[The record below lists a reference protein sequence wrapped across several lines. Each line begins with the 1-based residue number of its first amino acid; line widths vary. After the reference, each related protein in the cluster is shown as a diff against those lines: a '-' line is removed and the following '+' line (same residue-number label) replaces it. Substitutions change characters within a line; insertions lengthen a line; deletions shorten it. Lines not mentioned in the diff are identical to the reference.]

1 MLEDRALAYRGGSF
15 LYETST
21 AHQVFTPE
29 DFTEEHMLIYK
40 TARRFLEN
48 EVWPRNE
55 KIEQQDFT
63 LVKTLLQKA
72 GALGLLGH
80 SVPEHYGGL
89 GLDKVSKGIVG
100 EALGPAGGYGVA
112 HSNHTCI
119 ATLPITYFGTPQQK
133 SRYLPKL
140 ASGEF
145 IGAYC
150 LTEPNA
156 GSDALSAQTTA
167 RLNSSGTH
175 YLLNGTK
182 MFITSAAFS
191 DTFIVYAKVD
201 SRDFTA
207 FIVEKDFPGLSLGA
221 EEQKMGIKGSSTRSV
236 IFEDCEVPVENLLG
250 EVGKGHVIALNV
262 LNLGRFNLGSAT
274 MGAAKYAFELAV
286 KYTKERR
293 QFGKSIAEFT
303 ATQEKIADMAM
314 RIYAAESLQY
324 RTAGYLEDAL
334 EGLYDSENQ
343 GLIAKRLMEY
353 ATECAVCKV
362 YGSETLDF
370 VADEALQLH
379 GGYGY
384 IKEYKIEQ
392 IYRDSRI
399 NRIFEG
405 TNEVNRLLIPG
416 NLLKAAAKGQVPLE
430 AAATKAAEEMQS
442 PKVGS
447 ISVISREIEAV
458 QAIRRVFLL
467 CAGIASRTYGHKL
480 ADEQETLMK
489 LADMAISLFAI
500 ESAVLRTAKA
510 IELNGEQG
518 ASLKVE
524 LANALVDE
532 ALLETEFNARK
543 LLQGTASEKEL
554 HDYVP
559 MITRELSRL
568 QRSGAKAA
576 KRSIAH
582 QQLVAEQY
590 TSR

>member
-1 MLEDRALAYRGGSF
+1 MLEDKALAYRGGSF

-21 AHQVFTPE
+21 AHQMFTPE

-80 SVPEHYGGL
+80 SVPEQYGGL